1 MVSLQ
6 STTNKQMT
14 KCLAHEVAVSDSEPM
29 ASMAT
34 PSLIQKRLKEN
45 FGVDFSKYEQYKKQ
59 KQDKLRR
66 GSEHLNSIV

>member
-14 KCLAHEVAVSDSEPM
+14 KCLAHEVAVSDLEPM

-34 PSLIQKRLKEN
+34 QSLIQKRLEEN
-45 FGVDFSKYEQYKKQ
+45 FGVDFSKYEQYKNESKT
-59 KQDKLRR
+59 
-66 GSEHLNSIV
+66 S

>member
-1 MVSLQ
+1 
-6 STTNKQMT
+6 MT

-45 FGVDFSKYEQYKKQ
+45 FGVDLASMNNTRNESKT
-59 KQDKLRR
+59 
-66 GSEHLNSIV
+66 S